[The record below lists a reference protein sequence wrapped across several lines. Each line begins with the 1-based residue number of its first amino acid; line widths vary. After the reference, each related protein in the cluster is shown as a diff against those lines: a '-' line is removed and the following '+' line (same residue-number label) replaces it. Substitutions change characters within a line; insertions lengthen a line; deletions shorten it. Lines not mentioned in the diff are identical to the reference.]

1 MTDGD
6 PYAVLGVV
14 HGATHDDVRRA
25 WLALA
30 RRHHPDRGGDAAAMQ
45 AVNDAWAV
53 LGDPARRAVWDRQHG
68 LAAPAPAPTAGHLH
82 DEGGVEVDLDLLDP
96 RPLLPARR
104 SGIDLVPAV
113 VFAASIL
120 TGCLAVVLDVPALL
134 AAAGFLFFLSVL
146 AVAAVALLTMR
157 RSVRA
162 RRR

>member
-6 PYAVLGVV
+6 PYAVLGVA
-14 HGATHDDVRRA
+14 HDATHDDIRRA

-53 LGDPARRAVWDRQHG
+53 LGDPGRRRVWDREHG
-68 LAAPAPAPTAGHLH
+68 VAAPASPDAGAR
-82 DEGGVEVDLDLLDP
+82 DEDHVDVDLDLLDA

-104 SGIDLVPAV
+104 SGIDLVPAL
-113 VFAASIL
+113 VFAASVL
-120 TGCLAVVLDVPALL
+120 TGCLALALDVPALL

-162 RRR
+162 ATRR